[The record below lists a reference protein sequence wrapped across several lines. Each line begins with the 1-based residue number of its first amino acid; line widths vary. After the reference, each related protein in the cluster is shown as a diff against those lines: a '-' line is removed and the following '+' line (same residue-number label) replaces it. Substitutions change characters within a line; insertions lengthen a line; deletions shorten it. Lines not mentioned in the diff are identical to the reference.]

1 MDQLL
6 NYELLYGFLV
16 ALGIGI
22 LVGIER
28 ERDQNRKEEFRV
40 AGVRTF
46 TLISLLGATAGLIFQ
61 YNAMF
66 SVAVFAGVIILVAS
80 GYYLSSVRGQSLG
93 QTTEIAELLVFAL
106 GYLSFFPATRSIS
119 VMIAI
124 VAALTLALKEHIH
137 GFAREIKEYEL
148 LDTLKF
154 AVITFIILPILPDQT
169 IDAWGIFNPRQ
180 IWLFVVLVSGVS
192 YLGYI
197 LIKVL
202 GVNRG
207 SAITGFLGGLSSST
221 ALTTAMARRAK
232 EDHDLLKPSVFA
244 AVIASTV
251 MFPRTLFEIAVL
263 NPGLNDRLI
272 PFALLMFFAGII
284 ASLFIIKPR
293 ENITKK
299 IDLKTPFALKP
310 ALKFA
315 AILLLILAL
324 QHFALQVYGTKGVY
338 LISFFSGL
346 VDVDPVALSSAK
358 MAAEGSLTETVALN
372 SILIAAISNTL
383 MKTFYAYILGGKE
396 FGRLFARAATAIVA
410 AGALSIML
418 LELGFLH

>member
-28 ERDQNRKEEFRV
+28 ERDQGRKEEFRV

-106 GYLSFFPATRSIS
+106 GYLSFFPGTRSIS

-124 VAALTLALKEHIH
+124 VTALTLALKEHIH
-137 GFAREIKEYEL
+137 GFAREIKEFEL

-154 AVITFIILPILPDQT
+154 AVITFIILPILPDRA
-169 IDAWGIFNPRQ
+169 IDSWGIFNPRQ
-180 IWLFVVLVSGVS
+180 IWLLVVLISGIS

-197 LIKVL
+197 MVKAL

-232 EDHDLLKPSVFA
+232 DDADLIKPSVFA

-251 MFPRTLFEIAVL
+251 MFPRMLFEIAVV
-263 NPGLNDRLI
+263 NPDLNDRLF
-272 PFALLMFFAGII
+272 PFASLMFFAGII
-284 ASLFIIKPR
+284 ASMIIIRKHK
-293 ENITKK
+293 NITKK

-315 AILLLILAL
+315 AFFLLILAM
-324 QHFALQVYGTKGVY
+324 QHYALQVYGTSGVY
-338 LISFFSGL
+338 AISFFSGL
-346 VDVDPVALSSAK
+346 VDVDAITLSSAK
-358 MAAEGSLTETVALN
+358 MAAAGSLSETVALN

-383 MKTFYAYILGGKE
+383 MKTMYAYILGGKE
-396 FGRLFARAATAIVA
+396 FGRLFARAAAAIVA
-410 AGALSIML
+410 AGALSIM
-418 LELGFLH
+418 FL

>member
-6 NYELLYGFLV
+6 NYDLLYGFLV

-28 ERDQNRKEEFRV
+28 ERDQSRKEEFRV

-46 TLISLLGATAGLIFQ
+46 TLIALLGATSGLIFQ
-61 YNAMF
+61 YNAML

-80 GYYLSSVRGQSLG
+80 GYYISGIRSQLIG
-93 QTTEIAELLVFAL
+93 QTTEIAELMVFSL
-106 GYLSFFPATRSIS
+106 GYLSFFPGTRSIS

-124 VAALTLALKEHIH
+124 VVALTLALKENIH
-137 GFAREIKEYEL
+137 GFAHEIKEYEL

-154 AVITFIILPILPDQT
+154 AVITFIILPLLPDQA
-169 IDAWGIFNPRQ
+169 IDSWGIFNPRQ
-180 IWLFVVLVSGVS
+180 IWLLVVLISGIS

-197 LIKVL
+197 MIKAL
-202 GVNRG
+202 GVNQG

-232 EDHDLLKPSVFA
+232 ENTDLIKPSVFA

-251 MFPRTLFEIAVL
+251 MFPRMLFEIAVL
-263 NPGLNDRLI
+263 NPDLNSRLF
-272 PFALLMFFAGII
+272 PSAALMFFAGVIACLLII
-284 ASLFIIKPR
+284 NRR
-293 ENITKK
+293 ENISKK

-315 AILLLILAL
+315 AFFLLILAL
-324 QHFALQVYGTKGVY
+324 QHFAVKLYGTAGVY
-338 LISFFSGL
+338 AISFFSGL
-346 VDVDPVALSSAK
+346 VDVDAITLSSAK
-358 MAAEGSLTETVALN
+358 MAASGQLSETVALN

-383 MKTFYAYILGGKE
+383 MKTMYAYLLGGKE
-396 FGRLFARAATAIVA
+396 FGKLFASAAAAIVA
-410 AGALSIML
+410 AGALSIM
-418 LELGFLH
+418 FL

>member
-6 NYELLYGFLV
+6 NYELLYGFLS

-22 LVGIER
+22 LIGVER
-28 ERDQNRKEEFRV
+28 ERDQGRKDELRV

-46 TLISLLGATAGLIFQ
+46 TLIALLGATSGLLFQ
-61 YNAMF
+61 YNALL
-66 SVAVFAGVIILVAS
+66 SVALFAGVILLVVT
-80 GYYLSSVRGQSLG
+80 GYYLSSIKGQALG
-93 QTTEIAELLVFAL
+93 QTTEIAEVLVFSL
-106 GYLSFFPATRSIS
+106 GYLSFFPGTRSLS

-124 VAALTLALKEHIH
+124 VVALTLALKEHIH

-154 AVITFIILPILPDQT
+154 AVITFIILPILPNRT
-169 IDAWGIFNPRQ
+169 IDSWGIFNPQQ

-192 YLGYI
+192 YLGYV

-232 EDHDLLKPSVFA
+232 EDNDLLKPSVFA

-251 MFPRTLFEIAVL
+251 MFPRTLFEVAVV

-272 PFALLMFFAGII
+272 PFAAFMFFAGIVS
-284 ASLFIIKPR
+284 SLFIIRQR

-299 IDLKTPFALKP
+299 IELKTPFALKP

-315 AILLLILAL
+315 AFFLAILAL
-324 QHFALQVYGTKGVY
+324 QHFALQVYGTEGLYV
-338 LISFFSGL
+338 ISFFSGL
-346 VDVDPVALSSAK
+346 VDLDPVALSSAK
-358 MAAEGSLTETVALN
+358 MAAEGSLTEQVALY

-383 MKTFYAYILGGKE
+383 MKTVYAYILGGKE
-396 FGRLFARAATAIVA
+396 FGKIFAKAAAAIVA

-418 LELGFLH
+418 L

>member
-1 MDQLL
+1 METLL

-22 LVGIER
+22 LIGVER
-28 ERDQNRKEEFRV
+28 ERDQNRKDDFRV

-46 TLISLLGATAGLIFQ
+46 TLISLLGATSGLIFQ
-61 YNAMF
+61 YNPWLT
-66 SVAVFAGVIILVAS
+66 VAVFAGVVIMVAV
-80 GYYLSSVRGQSLG
+80 GYYLSSVKGQSLG
-93 QTTEIAELLVFAL
+93 QTTEIAELLVYSL

-124 VAALTLALKEHIH
+124 VVALTLALKEHIH

-154 AVITFIILPILPDQT
+154 AVITFIILPILPDRT
-169 IDAWGIFNPRQ
+169 IDAWGVFNPRQ
-180 IWLFVVLVSGVS
+180 IWLFVVLVTGVS

-197 LIKVL
+197 LIKVM

-232 EDHDLLKPSVFA
+232 EDRGLMRPSVFA
-244 AVIASTV
+244 AAIASTV
-251 MFPRTLFEIAVL
+251 MFPRMLFEVAVL
-263 NPGLNDRLI
+263 NPSLNERLLPI
-272 PFALLMFFAGII
+272 AALMFFAGIFS
-284 ASLFIIKPR
+284 SLLIIKQR
-293 ENITKK
+293 ENIKNK
-299 IDLKTPFALKP
+299 IELKTPFAIKP

-315 AILLLILAL
+315 ALFLLILTL
-324 QHFALQVYGTKGVY
+324 QHIALEVYGTRGLY

-346 VDVDPVALSSAK
+346 VDVDPITLSSAK
-358 MAAEGSLTETVALN
+358 LAGEGALTEKVALS
-372 SILIAAISNTL
+372 SILIAAISNTF
-383 MKTFYAYILGGKE
+383 MKTVYAYILGGKE
-396 FGRLFARAATAIVA
+396 FGGLFARASVAMVA
-410 AGALSIML
+410 AGAISLTLI
-418 LELGFLH
+418 

>member
-1 MDQLL
+1 MDQLF

-28 ERDQNRKEEFRV
+28 ERDQGRKEEFRV

-46 TLISLLGATAGLIFQ
+46 TLISLLGATSGLLFQ
-61 YNAMF
+61 YNAAL

-93 QTTEIAELLVFAL
+93 QTTEIAELIVFTL
-106 GYLSFFPATRSIS
+106 GYLSFFPGTRGIS

-124 VAALTLALKEHIH
+124 VTALTLALKEHIH

-154 AVITFIILPILPDQT
+154 AVITFIILPILPDQA
-169 IDAWGIFNPRQ
+169 IDAWGVFNPRQ
-180 IWLFVVLVSGVS
+180 IWLLVVLISGIS

-197 LIKVL
+197 MIKIL

-232 EDHDLLKPSVFA
+232 EDTGLIKPSVFA

-251 MFPRTLFEIAVL
+251 MFPRMLFEIAVV
-263 NPGLNDRLI
+263 NPGLNNRLL
-272 PFALLMFFAGII
+272 PSASLMFFAGII
-284 ASLFIIKPR
+284 ASVLIIHQR
-293 ENITKK
+293 DNVNKK

-315 AILLLILAL
+315 AFFLLILTL
-324 QHFALQVYGTKGVY
+324 QHFALKSYGTAGVY
-338 LISFFSGL
+338 AISFFSGL
-346 VDVDPVALSSAK
+346 ADVDAVTLSSAK
-358 MAAEGSLTETVALN
+358 MAMEGRLTETVALN
-372 SILIAAISNTL
+372 SILIAAISNTM

-396 FGRLFARAATAIVA
+396 FGRLFALAAAAIVA
-410 AGALSIML
+410 AGAVSL
-418 LELGFLH
+418 LLL

>member
-1 MDQLL
+1 M

-28 ERDQNRKEEFRV
+28 ERDQGRKEEFRV

-46 TLISLLGATAGLIFQ
+46 TLISLLGATSGLLFQ
-61 YNAMF
+61 YNAAL
-66 SVAVFAGVIILVAS
+66 SVAVFAGVIVLIAF

-106 GYLSFFPATRSIS
+106 GYLSFFPGTRSIS

-137 GFAREIKEYEL
+137 GFAHEIKEYEL

-154 AVITFIILPILPDQT
+154 AVITFIILPILPDRT
-169 IDAWGIFNPRQ
+169 IDSWGIFNPRQ
-180 IWLFVVLVSGVS
+180 IWLLVVLISGIS

-197 LIKVL
+197 MVKAL

-232 EDHDLLKPSVFA
+232 EDADLIKPSVFA

-251 MFPRTLFEIAVL
+251 MFPRMLFEIAVL
-263 NPGLNDRLI
+263 NPDLNDRLL
-272 PFALLMFFAGII
+272 PFAALMFFAGII
-284 ASLFIIKPR
+284 ASMIIIRKR

-315 AILLLILAL
+315 AFFLIILVM
-324 QHFALQVYGTKGVY
+324 QHYALQVYGTTGVY
-338 LISFFSGL
+338 TISFFSGL
-346 VDVDPVALSSAK
+346 VDVDAITLSSAK
-358 MAAEGSLTETVALN
+358 MAAAGSLSETVALN

-383 MKTFYAYILGGKE
+383 MKTMYAYILGGKE
-396 FGRLFARAATAIVA
+396 FGRLFARAAAAIVA

-418 LELGFLH
+418 L